1 MCTGGV
7 YYVGGHART
16 CHTHPD
22 DDGISQTLARADYAA
37 ARREAL
43 AFAPGIRS
51 AAKTA
56 ASVFQEV
63 CVLAFWFR
71 DVFFLCC
78 CYVVVRCQSQQH
90 IYTYFK
96 HRHRDFAFAWHGGGR
111 RGAHWANS
119 DLSTMCTS
127 AALSRCVHIYI

>member
-16 CHTHPD
+16 CHTHTLTTTAFR
-22 DDGISQTLARADYAA
+22 ITLARADYAA

-43 AFAPGIRS
+43 AFAPSIRS

-71 DVFFLCC
+71 DVFF
-78 CYVVVRCQSQQH
+78 
-90 IYTYFK
+90 
-96 HRHRDFAFAWHGGGR
+96 
-111 RGAHWANS
+111 
-119 DLSTMCTS
+119 
-127 AALSRCVHIYI
+127 CVAVTL